1 LVLLPDAPQY
11 AVHHPTLHHL
21 IESAKWCP
29 LCGFLNYSIRQGSA
43 ELAELWDADDPIL
56 HDYSNLIVTVETKS
70 CAHHSRIVATVGDP
84 SIARWQGKPLVWTT
98 DSRLGAAKDRFIWLD
113 WHVRKTLHPRIRLDV
128 IKKWLSECVASHPQ
142 CQRLP
147 NQRPPPLPSRVLQI
161 SRTEGPELYDLK
173 LHISNGEH
181 GQYIALSHCW
191 GSTAPLKTL
200 RASLAARQKSIPF
213 SSLPLTFQDAVVFTN
228 EVGCAYL
235 WIDSLCIVQDDQKD
249 WEIEAA
255 RMAMVYANAM
265 ITFAATNAEDA
276 SEGCGTWPISPF
288 IIRSTNNQTRIRLE
302 EHPFLDRPNA
312 PLNLR
317 AWAFQEALLS
327 PRMVCFDK
335 SQMFWKCSSKH
346 ASEDGL
352 FIDTDPG
359 SGTGDRVANLRVW
372 LRKHDNATL
381 KHAIWYRIIEMYS
394 RRRLT
399 RESDRIAA
407 LAGIL
412 HEYKDLVGGQPVA
425 GLWREDLAHGLL
437 WRTPRFTKRVAGL
450 GMMPSWSWASVN
462 GEVSWPHRQ
471 EGTRHSFSRHKLDII
486 SVRVDW
492 TGPATTS
499 KVCEA
504 NLTLRGRLVAA
515 RLGKQSLGA
524 DANSYEVLAYNQST
538 TGMGYAVS
546 AEDQNDPDI
555 EERQTKEELGYGWLD
570 EKMPE
575 GTPIWCLEAYSCC
588 RTPMDGLERNEMH
601 RILLL
606 VRVDEQRQQFKR
618 IGVGELWRNSYRQD
632 NHMGT
637 PARETM
643 KDIEAQIISIL

>member
-1 LVLLPDAPQY
+1 MRRVTP
-11 AVHHPTLHHL
+11 AV
-21 IESAKWCP
+21 SATSK
-29 LCGFLNYSIRQGSA
+29 S
-43 ELAELWDADDPIL
+43 
-56 HDYSNLIVTVETKS
+56 ETS
-70 CAHHSRIVATVGDP
+70 PVAFT
-84 SIARWQGKPLVWTT
+84 
-98 DSRLGAAKDRFIWLD
+98 
-113 WHVRKTLHPRIRLDV
+113 
-128 IKKWLSECVASHPQ
+128 
-142 CQRLP
+142 
-147 NQRPPPLPSRVLQI
+147 
-161 SRTEGPELYDLK
+161 TEGPDFFNLK

-181 GQYIALSHCW
+181 GHYIALSHSW
-191 GSTAPLKTL
+191 GSAAPLKTL
-200 RASLAARQKSIPF
+200 RANLTARQKSIPF

-228 EVGCAYL
+228 EVGYAYL

-255 RMAMVYANAM
+255 QMAMVYANAL

-276 SEGCGTWPISPF
+276 SGGCGTWPISPL
-288 IIRSTNNQTRIRLE
+288 IIRSTNDQIARIRLE
-302 EHPFLDRPNA
+302 EHSFLDRPDA

-346 ASEDGL
+346 ESEDGL

-359 SGTGDRVANLRVW
+359 SDTGDRVANLRVW
-372 LRKHDNATL
+372 LRKLDNATL

-412 HEYKDLVGGQPVA
+412 HEYKDLVGDQPVA

-437 WRTPRFTKRVAGL
+437 WRTPRFTKLVAGL

-471 EGTRHSFSRHKLDII
+471 EDTRHSFSQHKLDII
-486 SVRVDW
+486 SVGVDW

-499 KVCEA
+499 EIREA

-524 DANSYEVLAYNQST
+524 EANSYQVLAYNQST

-546 AEDQNDPDI
+546 AEDQNDPDL
-555 EERQTKEELGYGWLD
+555 EEHQTKEELGYGWLD
-570 EKMPE
+570 GKMPD
-575 GTPIWCLEAYSCC
+575 GTPIWCLEAYSYF

-601 RILLL
+601 RILLVVL
-606 VRVDEQRQQFKR
+606 VDEERQQFKR

-632 NHMGT
+632 NYTGT
-637 PARETM
+637 PVRETM
-643 KDIEAQIISIL
+643 KDIKAQIISII